1 MEFSLLGAALLAA
14 LAAYGVLWWEAT
26 RGNAADCSRDVWDTM
41 VAAAVTGLVVGRL
54 AAMVLAGTNPV
65 ARPADFLVIR
75 GGVDP
80 VWATVGA
87 LAAFGWLA
95 RREPGALGDAAAAA
109 ALAGLAAWH
118 AGCLVR
124 DGAAACLGTVSDLP
138 WAVAPGG
145 ETLSRHPVE
154 LYAALLLA
162 AAVVAAAWWRR
173 RSPPPG
179 SVAIAAFTAAAGAR
193 LVTEPLRLAI
203 GGGPAGWY
211 ALGVVAGLAALGFSM
226 ARLKFRPPISDT
238 LGSDYST

>member
-80 VWATVGA
+80 VWATLGA
-87 LAAFGWLA
+87 LATFAWLG
-95 RREPGALGDAAAAA
+95 RRELAALGDAAAAA

-124 DGAAACLGTVSDLP
+124 DGATACLGTVSDLP
-138 WAVAPGG
+138 WAMAPGG

-154 LYAALLLA
+154 LYTALLLA
-162 AAVVAAAWWRR
+162 GAALAVGIWRR
-173 RSPPPG
+173 RSPRAG
-179 SVAIAAFTAAAGAR
+179 TVAIAAFTAAAGAR
-193 LVTEPLRLAI
+193 LATEPLRLAI
-203 GGGPAGWY
+203 GGGLAGWY
-211 ALGVVAGLAALGFSM
+211 ALGVVAGLAALSFSL
-226 ARLKFRPPISDT
+226 ARLKFRQPISDT
-238 LGSDYST
+238 QGE